1 MRFRTEAAALLA
13 RDPDAMV
20 GAHFA
25 LYAAPLL
32 GLLRDRRRRLV
43 VHFHGPWAQEA
54 EAERTHGV
62 MSRIKAEVE
71 RAVYRR
77 ADACIVLSSAF
88 GRILHDSYGV
98 PWEKIHVVPGG
109 VDCDRFAVSATKQE
123 CRARLGWPTDRPIV
137 LAVRRFMH
145 RMGLSQ
151 LVAAAGL
158 LRERVPNAL
167 VLIAGQG
174 PLADELQTLIHRAG
188 LEDHCRL
195 VGFIREVDLP
205 FAYRAADVTVVP
217 SVALEGYGLIV
228 PESLAAGTP
237 VLVTPV
243 GGLPETVEGL
253 APQLVLAEPSAPA
266 IAAGLAA
273 ALTDAMPLPSAEA
286 CAEYARRRNDWPV
299 VVAQMKRVYEG
310 VR

>member
-1 MRFRTEAAALLA
+1 
-13 RDPDAMV
+13 
-20 GAHFA
+20 
-25 LYAAPLL
+25 
-32 GLLRDRRRRLV
+32 
-43 VHFHGPWAQEA
+43 
-54 EAERTHGV
+54 
-62 MSRIKAEVE
+62 
-71 RAVYRR
+71 
-77 ADACIVLSSAF
+77 
-88 GRILHDSYGV
+88 
-98 PWEKIHVVPGG
+98 
-109 VDCDRFAVSATKQE
+109 
-123 CRARLGWPTDRPIV
+123 
-137 LAVRRFMH
+137 
-145 RMGLSQ
+145 
-151 LVAAAGL
+151 LVAATAL
-158 LRERVPNAL
+158 LRERVPTAL

-174 PLADELQTLIHRAG
+174 PLAGELQTLIHRAG

-195 VGFIREVDLP
+195 VGFISEDDLP

-273 ALTDAMPLPSAEA
+273 ALTGAVPLPSAEA
-286 CAEYARRRNDWPV
+286 CAAYARRRNDWPV

-310 VR
+310 VRA